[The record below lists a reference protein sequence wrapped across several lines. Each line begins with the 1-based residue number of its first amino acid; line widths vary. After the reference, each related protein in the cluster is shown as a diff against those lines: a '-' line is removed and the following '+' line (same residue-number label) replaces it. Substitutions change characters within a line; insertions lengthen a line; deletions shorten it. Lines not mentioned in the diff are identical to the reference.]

1 MKAFVLLAALAGL
14 AACGVDG
21 PPTPPKGGE
30 AVPVTGVT
38 VSGEVSA
45 GVVGQL

>member
-1 MKAFVLLAALAGL
+1 MKAFVLVTMLAGL
-14 AACGVDG
+14 AGCGVDG
-21 PPTPPKGGE
+21 PPTPPKGGP